1 MQITLIVQ
9 IIVSL
14 VLIILVTLQSKDSS
28 LGAGFSSATQSGFHT
43 KRGPEK
49 MIYIATIICSVIFL
63 TLSFLNIA
71 VWK

>member
-1 MQITLIVQ
+1 MQLTLIAQ
-9 IIVSL
+9 IVVSL
-14 VLIILVTLQSKDSS
+14 VLIILVTLQSKEAS

-49 MIYIATIICSVIFL
+49 IIYLATIFFSVLFL
-63 TLSFLNIA
+63 ILSFLNIA